1 MMSKYNPLI
10 IITGASSGIGAE
22 IAKQFSQAGFALGL
36 LARNLQAL
44 KDLNLPNTVCI
55 ETDITDATAFKNAV
69 IASEKKFGPV
79 NGLINN
85 AGFAIGGDF
94 TSIAHTDHEA
104 MIGVNLLGVINGIE
118 AVLPGMQARKSGTII
133 NISSLADRNARP
145 DLATYAATKSA
156 VKSLSESIRMANA
169 KYGIRICNV
178 APAKIKTP
186 LLIKSNLSDEQVI
199 SVKDMA
205 KAILWIYQQPQHIC
219 IRDMVIAPT
228 YYEA

>member
-1 MMSKYNPLI
+1 MNKHKPLV

-22 IAKQFSQAGFALGL
+22 IAKQFSHAGFSLGL
-36 LARNLQAL
+36 LARNFKAL
-44 KDLNLPNTVCI
+44 EDLNLPDTICI
-55 ETDITDATAFKNAV
+55 ETDVTDALALKNAV
-69 IASEKKFGPV
+69 IESEKKFGPV

-85 AGFAIGGDF
+85 AGFAKGGDF
-94 TSIAHTDHEA
+94 TSLAQTEHEV
-104 MIGVNLLGVINGIE
+104 MVKVNILGVINGIE
-118 AVLPGMQARKSGTII
+118 AVLPSMQSRQSGTII

-145 DLATYAATKSA
+145 ELATYAATKAA

-169 KYGIRICNV
+169 KYGIRVCNV

-186 LLIKSNLSDEQVI
+186 LLLRSNLSDEQVI
-199 SVKDMA
+199 SVDDMA

>member
-1 MMSKYNPLI
+1 MSKHKPLI

-22 IAKQFSQAGFALGL
+22 IAKQFSQVGFSLGL
-36 LARNLQAL
+36 LARNFKAL
-44 KDLNLPNTVCI
+44 EELNLPDALCL
-55 ETDITDATAFKNAV
+55 ETDVTDILAFKNA
-69 IASEKKFGPV
+69 IIEAEKKFGPV

-85 AGFAIGGDF
+85 AGFAKSGDF
-94 TSIAHTDHEA
+94 ASIAHTEHEA
-104 MIGVNLLGVINGIE
+104 MVRVNILGVINGME
-118 AVLPGMQARKSGTII
+118 AVLPSMQSRKSGTII

-145 DLATYAATKSA
+145 ELATYAATKAA

-169 KYGIRICNV
+169 KYGIRVCNV
-178 APAKIKTP
+178 APAKVKTS
-186 LLIKSNLSDEQVI
+186 LLRQSNLNDEQLI
-199 SVKDMA
+199 SVEDMA